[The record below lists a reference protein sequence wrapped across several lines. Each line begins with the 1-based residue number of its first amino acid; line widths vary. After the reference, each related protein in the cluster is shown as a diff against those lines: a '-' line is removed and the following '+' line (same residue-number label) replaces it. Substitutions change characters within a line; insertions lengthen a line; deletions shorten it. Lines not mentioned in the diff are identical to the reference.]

1 MARLDAVP
9 VLIVWHDAHAE
20 HSWTTLDEL
29 DSDPYVV
36 ETIGFLLPN
45 AKKDHVVIAQSIGS
59 DDGLD
64 AVLQIPVGM
73 VRQTILLGNPPQG
86 HTVPL
91 P

>member
-9 VLIVWHDAHAE
+9 VLIIWHDAHAE

-36 ETIGFLLPN
+36 ETIGFLLPD
-45 AKKDHVVIAQSIGS
+45 AKRGHVVVAQSIGS

-73 VRQTILLGNPPQG
+73 VRKTVVLGHPP
-86 HTVPL
+86 HTSTDSL
-91 P
+91 K

>member
-9 VLIVWHDAHAE
+9 VLIIWHDAHAE

-45 AKKDHVVIAQSIGS
+45 AKKEHVVVVQSIGS